1 MSKHDAKVQ
10 QSSCQSGV
18 KASVTRVVS
27 DQERFYTHTDKTR
40 FQNVSKQEKLNPAAA
55 SQHNHNKED
64 LETRTTSS
72 PPPLQLKGQQ
82 KSSRDL
88 QIKQILLFGSKNT
101 SKEQRE
107 STRFTSTIS
116 IKLPTRRNKKD
127 TAEEKKLQATTN
139 FYRTLEAEKNTAN
152 QHNTELRDL
161 FSSTEQCGES
171 TGELLKDGQKATFD
185 EATQHQHGHNTPKHG
200 QNTGI
205 QHNIGLH
212 EQTDHQDSLTRNS
225 SHLIYELNSEVKKES
240 GGPRENAPTTL
251 QNHNNLDSVLKA
263 STDSQLFPHQS
274 EVLDQVLSLAG
285 FPGYSEKTPE
295 VKANVINPT
304 TAMLTSALAS
314 VLAPPWSGRLRRP
327 KQGISEAETEVQD
340 RGQYGNPSTLIQQDW
355 RQQPYLPFQR
365 QPSEHMMANDSNM
378 QVNAGTSYSADWQKE
393 NNSPNVTTTVNQ
405 KRPITK
411 SSSVGMTYTNREL
424 HSFPTTL
431 DSRQVPNLPHSGYR
445 VSKTGD
451 ENEPFKSLSSKPTT
465 SSLLLSLRRSN
476 LRNSTPEPTQTP
488 ITRSI
493 RSLTLPSRI
502 VLKSDQSVTSE
513 EQINKNPDTPVRTE
527 GMPVGQFR
535 FSPRIK
541 SRVPLNTSM
550 FSNKQETVISKG
562 LDASVAT
569 VEVENKHFPHSTTKT
584 SQLGAL
590 KSHQSSYLVL
600 LREYSSTEN
609 IDPMEQSPGNG
620 NNLQNP
626 NITKRQVIQ
635 NTVIPPKDSTGFQI
649 QQSSFHMSKSQ
660 STHNITASNF
670 SGTST
675 FTDRLIFSP
684 RKDSSADG
692 LSPTNVGQIYS
703 RKNSSQSSMDL
714 SSPLSPSR
722 PLHSVR
728 VPSIYSYL
736 RESSSSLSSP
746 SPSTPLSQIQN
757 AETSPPKQ
765 DGGVKQHDDWKTLP
779 SRFSFD
785 FNPSV
790 PKVQELGKSLSTY
803 AAPAQSLPPDFG
815 RGSAPRLST
824 SPYSSLISSRPA
836 LSSTLQGLS
845 SPPVPE
851 THTRS
856 TSYNNNPD
864 LITNDP
870 SSLTSKYTSITI
882 RPREDS
888 ASSHREQRTAVQA
901 YASNL
906 DNNRPAQPCLSQTT
920 ANASFVMESRSANIS
935 SHPRQPNTGSNNF
948 HNLEHDDSMALRLDK
963 GNVYPK
969 HRLSE
974 KEKYFL
980 PKDLNA
986 QRQTPLPHEKETTS
1000 GHMQEKLQETQSP
1013 NSKKGLFASRVK
1025 KDGAFSSA
1033 SLPEKEVGS
1042 SQFLKTKRHLPVFRT
1057 TSRIDQMLNRLKLT
1071 FGVKSSEGTLDTKKT
1086 PTQQS
1091 LDTETFEKPKTD
1103 KKTCSG
1109 NKGEPCNSSLTTN
1122 KVSLGLLSPTELSTS
1137 ERTLNVDGQNRSTAE
1152 IQYSKCMW
1160 EVPNSSLTA
1169 NKETFGSLPPLAIR
1183 KSENTF
1189 DMDWQNKSTKT
1200 NNQQN
1205 GSGCTWE
1212 APSSSLTTDKTYFA
1226 SFGSS
1231 SPLSSK
1237 KSSDNKL
1244 NVDQQKMDSNEME
1257 NQSNGGS
1264 FSQHRLKAQ
1273 SMNRSATLPHYRK
1286 SSVGPPSPFYLFD
1299 LDSEDIQNDNVF
1311 YSPISKK
1318 TNSLCESDD
1327 ISPLSSA
1334 KSSLPQN
1341 LVRSH
1346 LSSSCADLKYGLHAG
1361 RSFSVSG
1368 VVSSRPSGSRRISTS
1383 STSDLS
1389 SLEDFGSKGNQT
1401 VDSLMSTSLSP
1412 SNNAK
1417 SVTGKPSQTEF
1428 TDDCLE
1434 LDFADPTPPP
1444 SPTFSSSPRRISQ
1457 AHATPSPIR
1466 TTPENLS
1473 PFQLPSRS
1481 FTNSLTVFEESGSD
1495 TTTDDEY
1502 YIGSG
1507 GEDDLETEL

>member
-18 KASVTRVVS
+18 KASVTRAVS

-40 FQNVSKQEKLNPAAA
+40 FQNVSEQEKLNPTAA

-72 PPPLQLKGQQ
+72 PPSLQLKGQQ
-82 KSSRDL
+82 KSSKDL
-88 QIKQILLFGSKNT
+88 QIKQIILFGSKNT
-101 SKEQRE
+101 SSRKSEEQSE
-107 STRFTSTIS
+107 SARFTSTIS

-127 TAEEKKLQATTN
+127 TAEEKTLQATTH

-152 QHNTELRDL
+152 QHHTELWDL
-161 FSSTEQCGES
+161 QCGVS

-185 EATQHQHGHNTPKHG
+185 EAPLHQHGHNTPKHG

-212 EQTDHQDSLTRNS
+212 EQTDHKDSLGHNS
-225 SHLIYELNSEVKKES
+225 SHFIHELRTEVKKES
-240 GGPRENAPTTL
+240 GDHRENAPTTP

-263 STDSQLFPHQS
+263 STDSQLFTHQS
-274 EVLDQVLSLAG
+274 EVLDQVLSLVC
-285 FPGYSEKTPE
+285 SENTPE
-295 VKANVINPT
+295 VKANLINPT

-314 VLAPPWSGRLRRP
+314 VLAPPLSGRLRRP

-340 RGQYGNPSTLIQQDW
+340 RGQYDHPSTLTQQGR
-355 RQQPYLPFQR
+355 RQQPFFPFQR
-365 QPSEHMMANDSNM
+365 QASEHMMANDSNM

-393 NNSPNVTTTVNQ
+393 NNSPNVTTTINQ

-411 SSSVGMTYTNREL
+411 SSSVSMTYNSREL
-424 HSFPTTL
+424 HTTL
-431 DSRQVPNLPHSGYR
+431 DSRQVPTSAQSGYR
-445 VSKTGD
+445 VSKSGD

-476 LRNSTPEPTQTP
+476 LRNSTPEPTQTQTP

-502 VLKSDQSVTSE
+502 VLKTHSSDQSYTNE
-513 EQINKNPDTPVRTE
+513 HQNPDTPVRTE
-527 GMPVGQFR
+527 EIPVGQFR

-550 FSNKQETVISKG
+550 FSSKQETGISKG
-562 LDASVAT
+562 LEASVASA
-569 VEVENKHFPHSTTKT
+569 EVENEHFPHSTTKT

-590 KSHQSSYLVL
+590 KSQQTSYLVF
-600 LREYSSTEN
+600 LREYSSTES
-609 IDPMEQSPGNG
+609 IDPIKQSPGNT
-620 NNLQNP
+620 NNLQNS
-626 NITKRQVIQ
+626 NITKRQIIQ
-635 NTVIPPKDSTGFQI
+635 NTVISPKDSTGFQN
-649 QQSSFHMSKSQ
+649 QQSNFHMSKSQ
-660 STHNITASNF
+660 NTHNITASNS
-670 SGTST
+670 SGTNT
-675 FTDRLIFSP
+675 FTDRLNFIP
-684 RKDSSADG
+684 RKDSSVDG
-692 LSPTNVGQIYS
+692 VSPTNVGQIYS
-703 RKNSSQSSMDL
+703 RKYSSQSSMDL
-714 SSPLSPSR
+714 SGPLSPSR
-722 PLHSVR
+722 PLHNVR

-736 RESSSSLSSP
+736 RESNSSLSSP
-746 SPSTPLSQIQN
+746 SPSTPLSHIQN
-757 AETSPPKQ
+757 AEISPPKQ
-765 DGGVKQHDDWKTLP
+765 DGGAKLHGDWKTLP

-790 PKVQELGKSLSTY
+790 PKVQELQKSLSTNTS
-803 AAPAQSLPPDFG
+803 PAQSLPPDFG

-845 SPPVPE
+845 SPPVSE
-851 THTRS
+851 THSRS
-856 TSYNNNPD
+856 TSYNNPD
-864 LITNDP
+864 LIKNDL
-870 SSLTSKYTSITI
+870 SSLTSKYTSITR

-906 DNNRPAQPCLSQTT
+906 DNHRPAQPCLSQTT
-920 ANASFVMESRSANIS
+920 PDASFVMESRSANIS

-948 HNLEHDDSMALRLDK
+948 HNLEHDDSMALRLYK
-963 GNVYPK
+963 CNVYPK

-974 KEKYFL
+974 KEKYLL
-980 PKDLNA
+980 PKDLSA
-986 QRQTPLPHEKETTS
+986 QSETPLAHEKETTT
-1000 GHMQEKLQETQSP
+1000 GHMHERLQETQSP
-1013 NSKKGLFASRVK
+1013 NSRKGLFASRVK
-1025 KDGAFSSA
+1025 KDGSFSSA
-1033 SLPEKEVGS
+1033 SLPEKEIGS
-1042 SQFLKTKRHLPVFRT
+1042 FQFLKTKRHLPVFRT

-1071 FGVKSSEGTLDTKKT
+1071 FGVKRSDSALDTVTKKNKT

-1091 LDTETFEKPKTD
+1091 SDTETFEIPKTD
-1103 KKTCSG
+1103 DKTCTG
-1109 NKGEPCNSSLTTN
+1109 IKEEPCNSSLTID
-1122 KVSLGLLSPTELSTS
+1122 KVSLGSLSPIKLSTS
-1137 ERTLNVDGQNRSTAE
+1137 EHTLNVDGQNRSTSK
-1152 IQYSKCMW
+1152 IQYSECMW
-1160 EVPNSSLTA
+1160 ELPNSSLTT

-1183 KSENTF
+1183 DSENTS
-1189 DMDWQNKSTKT
+1189 DIDWQNKSTKT
-1200 NNQQN
+1200 NTEQN

-1212 APSSSLTTDKTYFA
+1212 APSSSLTTDKTYLA
-1226 SFGSS
+1226 SFGSA
-1231 SPLSSK
+1231 SPSSSK
-1237 KSSDNKL
+1237 KSLDNKL
-1244 NVDQQKMDSNEME
+1244 YGDQQKMDSNEME
-1257 NQSNGGS
+1257 NQSNGRS

-1286 SSVGPPSPFYLFD
+1286 SSFGPPSPFYLFD
-1299 LDSEDIQNDNVF
+1299 FDSEDIQNDSVF
-1311 YSPISKK
+1311 YSPVSKK

-1334 KSSLPQN
+1334 KSSLQQN
-1341 LVRSH
+1341 LVRSR
-1346 LSSSCADLKYGLHAG
+1346 LSSSCADLKYGLHGG

-1368 VVSSRPSGSRRISTS
+1368 VVSSRTSGSRRISTS

-1389 SLEDFGSKGNQT
+1389 SLEDFAPKGNQT
-1401 VDSLMSTSLSP
+1401 VDSLMSTSHSP
-1412 SNNAK
+1412 SYDAK
-1417 SVTGKPSQTEF
+1417 SVTGKQSQTEF
-1428 TDDCLE
+1428 KDDCLE

-1457 AHATPSPIR
+1457 ALSTPSPIR

-1481 FTNSLTVFEESGSD
+1481 YTNNLTVFEESGSD

-1502 YIGSG
+1502 YLGNG